1 MNIDIARH
9 IARAV
14 FRSSRELTELIPFL
28 KDHLSAEEHAAY
40 SKAIGSAVAAIQL
53 DVMNKL
59 LADHPALESEIEANL
74 AKYGRYL

>member
-9 IARAV
+9 IARAAL
-14 FRSSRELTELIPFL
+14 RSSRDLAELIPCL
-28 KDHLSAEEHAAY
+28 KAYLSADEHAAY

-53 DVMNKL
+53 DVMNKV
-59 LADHPALESEIEANL
+59 LADNPGLESEIEASI